1 MTADVVIAL
10 GLEAG
15 PAEAGARVVKRA
27 LDQVGAAAA
36 SAVGSVQGL
45 KRTLDG
51 LSADRP
57 AAEMKR
63 LESATRAVGA
73 AHAGLGKSAGD
84 ALRDSLDLGRRLSAY
99 VRDQLRDHQA
109 IRDAIRRTR
118 NDLGDARRATDEIG
132 RGTRAIGN
140 GLGAGF
146 DKGKASVTGFIEHAK
161 RSLQQFSTKLAVEMV
176 FKPVLDRSLGGFVG
190 NIFSYFAGGGVRG
203 NAVFD
208 LNSLV
213 FGGKGKTDGGGA
225 SSFNLP
231 SNLLSN
237 PAQWLASTFP
247 SLFATDASIA
257 AINAAGVYGTAA
269 ELGALSFAPTLGAT
283 LLPIAAIALPF
294 ILKSLFSKKPSVGPN
309 ANATVGRLASGELGV
324 VDSGADNGGN
334 VQAAIDLAE
343 TSIKALTKTLRQI
356 GASLSEVDSIR
367 GLQVGY
373 FKGKYFV
380 DDTRLGGT
388 ASYEQNQFENAE
400 AAVADFIRRALNR
413 AALAGISPTM
423 QTVLTNTKARSFED
437 LGRDIDFARDYERD
451 FQPLDAAKAQI
462 EALARRFDD
471 LRDTAKELGL
481 DIARVDQAFARERQ
495 KLAEDFDSEVAGSI
509 LDKTVAGFRKLAED
523 AKTRLDQ
530 ARTLGADL
538 GAVERQAHYEKRAL
552 LLQLGEEER
561 KVFLGLLNLAE
572 KAEFAVVASL
582 AKMGEASQKL
592 EGALAGAIAASRQA
606 AGSYRQLAETLRD
619 TAGSIRLSDLSLLSS
634 ADKFAEVKRQF
645 DDAKTAA
652 AGGDQDAARRLGG
665 LARSTLEMGRQ
676 FYGSGPEYAALYEEV
691 LGTLGTTAAIQ
702 DGIAF
707 RLDAHTVLL
716 DAQLQVLKEIDKRL
730 AKSQEASGALD
741 YLDVALTRQG
751 TLSDYDR
758 VIAGGEIDRLKELAA
773 ALPGAA
779 KASFDQAIGTIAA
792 SLADGAI
799 GLPEAEANNA
809 AVNQLRLVFFEEL
822 QRQAG
827 SGSDAV
833 RAFDRLK
840 QAIAE
845 SAGSSDSLSA
855 RLRSLAGVFNDL
867 KDIFGG
873 TQSPLADPAAL
884 QALVGNLAGLIRE
897 VGTIVPGDA
906 GGVLTAIEDLIA
918 DLPAAVDDIARLD
931 LGLISTG
938 LDAIGRALGELGA
951 ETAIVDLPGDLQEQ
965 ESAFRSLGDYFDRAG
980 LAPTI
985 DELVGGLEA
994 LADGN
999 GGGALSTLRTAL
1011 AGLEQPTAEL
1021 VAAIGGFDAAIAH
1034 LVETVGNGDLVGG
1047 RPRIEIDTSSL
1058 DGTPMAQFDTLAS
1071 RVGTYIGRGRNAGYG
1086 ETELKAMPSW
1096 AWAVAERDRII
1107 QSLTAVG
1114 DVESLLDRHYGGQRQ
1129 VVADAGDEGANNLVR
1144 RLTAL
1149 GSAGGPPVNEPLER
1163 LVRAFLAANP
1173 SWSNDAGER
1182 VYEPSESEARSLVLL
1197 SDQTAPWRER
1207 YLRWWSAGRSV
1218 EDLDLFARGGIVASP
1233 TLFAHGNR
1241 LGLMGEAGPEA
1252 ILPLRRGRDGRLG
1265 VAANANDR
1273 GDPAAM
1279 TDLLAEMRALRAEV
1293 ADLRRQQA
1301 GEHRESIGQGALV
1314 AHRLSGRRAAAGGRG

>member
-1 MTADVVIAL
+1 MTADVVLTL

-15 PAEAGARVVKRA
+15 PAEAGARVVRRA

-36 SAVGSVQGL
+36 SAVGAVQGL

-73 AHAGLGKSAGD
+73 AHAGLGKSAGE

-118 NDLGDARRATDEIG
+118 SGLGDARRATDEIG
-132 RGTRAIGN
+132 RGARAMGD

-146 DKGKASVTGFIEHAK
+146 DKGKASITGFVEHAK

-356 GASLSEVDSIR
+356 GASLSEIDSIR

-388 ASYEQNQFENAE
+388 ATYEKNQFENAE
-400 AAVADFIRRALNR
+400 AAVADFVRRALNR
-413 AALAGISPTM
+413 ATLDGISPTM
-423 QTVLTNTKARSFED
+423 RTVLTNTKARSFED

-451 FQPLDAAKAQI
+451 FKPLDAAVAQV
-462 EALARRFDD
+462 EALTRRFDD

-481 DIARVDQAFARERQ
+481 DITRVDQAFVRERL
-495 KLAEDFDSEVAGSI
+495 KLAEDFDRDVASGI
-509 LDKTVAGFRKLAED
+509 LSRALQGFRKLAED

-538 GAVERQAHYEKRAL
+538 GAVERQAYYEKRAL
-552 LLQLGEEER
+552 LLQLAEEER
-561 KVFLGLLNLAE
+561 KIFLGLLSIAE
-572 KAEFAVVASL
+572 KAEFAVVESL

-606 AGSYRQLAETLRD
+606 AGGYRQLAETLRD
-619 TAGSIRLSDLSLLSS
+619 TATSIRLSDLGLLSS
-634 ADKFAEVKRQF
+634 ADKFAEVRSQF
-645 DDAKTAA
+645 DNAKTAA

-691 LGTLGTTAAIQ
+691 VGTLGATAAIQ

-707 RLDAHTVLL
+707 RLDTHTVLL

-730 AKSQEASGALD
+730 AKSQEASGVLD
-741 YLDVALTRQG
+741 YLDMALTRQG
-751 TLSDYDR
+751 VLSDYDR
-758 VIAGGEIDRLKELAA
+758 IIAGGEIDRLKELAA
-773 ALPGAA
+773 ALPAAA
-779 KASFDQAIGTIAA
+779 KASFDQAIGTIGS
-792 SLADGAI
+792 SLADGSI
-799 GLPEAEANNA
+799 GLPEADANDA
-809 AVNQLRLVFFEEL
+809 AVSQLRLVFFEEL
-822 QRQAG
+822 QRQVG
-827 SGSDAV
+827 SDSDAV
-833 RAFDRLK
+833 SAFDRLK
-840 QAIAE
+840 RAINE

-855 RLRSLAGVFNDL
+855 RLKSLATVFDDL
-867 KDIFGG
+867 KGIFGG
-873 TQSPLADPAAL
+873 AQSPLADPAAL

-897 VGTIVPGDA
+897 VGDVVPGDA
-906 GGVLTAIEDLIA
+906 GGVIGAIEDLVA
-918 DLPAAVDDIARLD
+918 NLPAAIDDIARLD
-931 LGLISTG
+931 LGLVSTG
-938 LDAIGRALGELGA
+938 LDAIGDALGALGA
-951 ETAIVDLPGDLQEQ
+951 DPAIIDLPGDLQEQ
-965 ESAFRSLGDYFDRAG
+965 ETAFRSLGGYLGSAG
-980 LAPTI
+980 LAPSI
-985 DELVGGLEA
+985 ADLVGGLEA
-994 LADGN
+994 LADGA
-999 GGGALSTLRTAL
+999 GGGALASLRGAL
-1011 AGLEQPTAEL
+1011 AGLEPPTADL
-1021 VAAIGGFDAAIAH
+1021 VAALGDFDTAIAH
-1034 LVETVGNGDLVGG
+1034 LIETIKDGEIVGG
-1047 RPRIEIDTSSL
+1047 RTRVEIDRAALT
-1058 DGTPMAQFDTLAS
+1058 GAPTTQFDTLAG
-1071 RVGTYIGRGRNAGYG
+1071 RVGDYIGRGLGAGHS
-1086 ETELKAMPSW
+1086 EAQLKAAPSW

-1107 QSLTAVG
+1107 QALTTVG
-1114 DVESLLDRHYGGQRQ
+1114 DVESLLDRYYGGQRQ
-1129 VVADAGDEGANNLVR
+1129 IVANATDEGANNLVR

-1149 GSAGGPPVNEPLER
+1149 GGGSTTPPAEPLGP

-1173 SWSNDAGER
+1173 SWTNDAGER

-1197 SDQTAPWRER
+1197 SDQSAPWRER
-1207 YLRWWSAGRSV
+1207 YLRWWNAGRV
-1218 EDLDLFARGGIVASP
+1218 VADLDKFALGGVVAAP
-1233 TLFAHGNR
+1233 TLFGHGGR

-1273 GDPAAM
+1273 GDSAAM
-1279 TDLLAEMRALRAEV
+1279 ADLLAELRALRAEV